1 MINCNFYYFGKEYVK
16 IRSLVS
22 KEESVMNQ
30 IINNFKIILLQFK
43 DRSIKSQSGDLL
55 CVFL

>member
-1 MINCNFYYFGKEYVK
+1 MINSNFYYFGKEYVK

-22 KEESVMNQ
+22 KEESLMNQ
-30 IINNFKIILLQFK
+30 IINNFKIILLQSK
-43 DRSIKSQSGDLL
+43 DRSMGSQSDDLL

>member
-1 MINCNFYYFGKEYVK
+1 MINSNFYYFGKEYVK
-16 IRSLVS
+16 IRSLVT
-22 KEESVMNQ
+22 KEESLMNQ

-43 DRSIKSQSGDLL
+43 NRSIKSQSDDLL